1 MFIFVNYLTKARIM
15 EEFENY
21 NQKPMSVKDW
31 LVTMLLMAIPV
42 VGIVLLFVYAFGSN
56 ENINKQNW
64 AKAQLLL
71 AAIILGLVIIG
82 ALFFGALFASLR
94 A

>member
-1 MFIFVNYLTKARIM
+1 M

-31 LVTMLLMAIPV
+31 LVTLLLMAIPV
-42 VGIVLLFVYAFGSN
+42 VGIVLLFVYAFGDN

-64 AKAQLLL
+64 AKAQ
-71 AAIILGLVIIG
+71 
-82 ALFFGALFASLR
+82 
-94 A
+94 

>member
-1 MFIFVNYLTKARIM
+1 M

-42 VGIVLLFVYAFGSN
+42 VGFVLLFIYAFGDN
-56 ENINKQNW
+56 ENINKKNW

-71 AAIILGLVIIG
+71 LAIFIGLAILFLAI
-82 ALFFGALFASLR
+82 FGALFASLSGGFS
-94 A
+94 